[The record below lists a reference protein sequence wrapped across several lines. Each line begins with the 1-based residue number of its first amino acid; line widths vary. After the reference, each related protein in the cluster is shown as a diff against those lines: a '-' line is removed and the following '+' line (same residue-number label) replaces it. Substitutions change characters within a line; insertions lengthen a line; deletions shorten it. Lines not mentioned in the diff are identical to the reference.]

1 VLAAAAVAAAA
12 FALAAAVAPNL
23 SLLVTSQLLA
33 GAARAGVTTEALGWA
48 LARGGSGRAGTCAGV
63 LWSVLALATLGRM
76 ARVIAGWPR
85 DAVIGAALFRWPFLG
100 WLLAA
105 MLLWWLQASRKISL
119 PAAATGR

>member
-1 VLAAAAVAAAA
+1 VLAAPAVAAAA

-33 GAARAGVTTEALGWA
+33 GAARAGVITEALSLA

-63 LWSVLALATLGRM
+63 LWSVLALAMLGRM

-105 MLLWWLQASRKISL
+105 MLLWWLQAGRKISL

>member
-1 VLAAAAVAAAA
+1 MLAAPAVAAAA

-33 GAARAGVTTEALGWA
+33 GAARAGVITEALAWA
-48 LARGGSGRAGTCAGV
+48 PARGGSGRAGTCAGV
-63 LWSVLALATLGRM
+63 LWSVLALAMLGRM

-85 DAVIGAALFRWPFLG
+85 DAVIGAALFGWPFLG

-105 MLLWWLQASRKISL
+105 MLLWWLQAGRKISL

>member
-1 VLAAAAVAAAA
+1 MLAAAAVAAAA

-33 GAARAGVTTEALGWA
+33 GAARAGVITAAFAWA
-48 LARGGSGRAGTCAGV
+48 LARAGSGRAGTCAGV
-63 LWSVLALATLGRM
+63 LSSVLALATLGRM

-85 DAVIGAALFRWPFLG
+85 DAVIGAALFGWPLLG

-105 MLLWWLQASRKISL
+105 MRLWWLQAGRKISL